1 MDLCIW
7 PAESIFTLR
16 STVHCSTLRCRGVAT
31 ALIGE
36 LLSTLREGD
45 SVRLMTVTANHEA
58 TELYRKLGFRLVK
71 AVPFDYGALTPRFLR
86 PILPHFHGVRDL
98 HYELRVT
105 EETTTGKKKNR

>member
-1 MDLCIW
+1 M
-7 PAESIFTLR
+7 
-16 STVHCSTLRCRGVAT
+16 AT

-71 AVPFDYGALTPRFLR
+71 AVPFDYGALTPRLLAPLLR
-86 PILPHFHGVRDL
+86 RFHGVRDL
-98 HYELRVT
+98 YYELRIT
-105 EETTTGKKKNR
+105 EEGKGRKDGRTDE